1 MKQTEFT
8 IAELQEMY
16 EEYLLT
22 MLNSTNGISKEDLMT
37 DQDVAEL
44 FGVSVKT
51 LDTYRRNGEIKFFKL
66 GGRNYYLRSLLLL
79 DILKKYND

>member
-22 MLNSTNGISKEDLMT
+22 MLNSTNGISKKDLMT

-51 LDTYRRNGEIKFFKL
+51 LDTYRRNG
-66 GGRNYYLRSLLLL
+66 
-79 DILKKYND
+79 